1 MDIEIIIMPGGEL
14 VRTYWEY
21 DEVSKKVE
29 LKTSNVTDKAPS
41 LMFKSVSLDKNLKLK
56 DILLLFKKNLPFY
69 SIFLNNW
76 VEEFVNEGLDNE
88 PTETFDDVEY
98 LELYWNTNKNTDEDK
113 IKLKKRH
120 LIENIFASLKQF
132 KRLGYI
138 FERNI
143 NYFRGFVYLACYLMN
158 SNVGYNFP

>member
-1 MDIEIIIMPGGEL
+1 MPGGEL

-113 IKLKKRH
+113 QPSKAIGTS
-120 LIENIFASLKQF
+120 A
-132 KRLGYI
+132 
-138 FERNI
+138 I
-143 NYFRGFVYLACYLMN
+143 NSITDIYSEFDVRTTAYSILA
-158 SNVGYNFP
+158 NFNYVDYCLY

>member
-1 MDIEIIIMPGGEL
+1 MCLVGDKGYISSAIKTKLKNNGTEL
-14 VRTYWEY
+14 VYPYRNYNKS
-21 DEVSKKVE
+21 SK
-29 LKTSNVTDKAPS
+29 LS
-41 LMFKSVSLDKNLKLK
+41 KNGEKK
-56 DILLLFKKNLPFY
+56 HKKNY
-69 SIFLNNW
+69 
-76 VEEFVNEGLDNE
+76 
-88 PTETFDDVEY
+88 
-98 LELYWNTNKNTDEDK
+98 NKNTDEDK

-138 FERNI
+138 FERKI

>member
-56 DILLLFKKNLPFY
+56 WDVISYTNFY
-69 SIFLNNW
+69 SNFIF
-76 VEEFVNEGLDNE
+76 
-88 PTETFDDVEY
+88 
-98 LELYWNTNKNTDEDK
+98 
-113 IKLKKRH
+113 
-120 LIENIFASLKQF
+120 IF
-132 KRLGYI
+132 Y
-138 FERNI
+138 
-143 NYFRGFVYLACYLMN
+143 N
-158 SNVGYNFP
+158 SYTRVIVF